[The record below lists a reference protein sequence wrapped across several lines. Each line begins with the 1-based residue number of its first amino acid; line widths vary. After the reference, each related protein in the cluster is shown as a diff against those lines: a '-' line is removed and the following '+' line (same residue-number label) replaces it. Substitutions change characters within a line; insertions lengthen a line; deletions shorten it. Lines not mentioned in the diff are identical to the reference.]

1 MRTRQEIQTALHLL
15 DQYGGEHKDAQ
26 TDVLHNRMTE
36 SQVFDTYVSTAPG
49 DERNEA
55 RFFAAR
61 DAAQYVSGRLTL
73 EELIPD
79 LPDGVWENLM
89 RQKEEYEAEET
100 TATVSLKDYRNLLKR
115 VERLER
121 RLGLRAEIN
130 KATRKDASEAPSDLI
145 SQAEA
150 CRLLGCGKSTI
161 KRWADK
167 GLVTGYLKGKR
178 VCYSK
183 HDLMHREVVK
193 EYKLSKSENA

>member
-100 TATVSLKDYRNLLKR
+100 TATVSLKD
-115 VERLER
+115 
-121 RLGLRAEIN
+121 
-130 KATRKDASEAPSDLI
+130 
-145 SQAEA
+145 
-150 CRLLGCGKSTI
+150 
-161 KRWADK
+161 
-167 GLVTGYLKGKR
+167 
-178 VCYSK
+178 
-183 HDLMHREVVK
+183 
-193 EYKLSKSENA
+193 

>member
-150 CRLLGCGKSTI
+150 CRLLGC
-161 KRWADK
+161 
-167 GLVTGYLKGKR
+167 Y
-178 VCYSK
+178 
-183 HDLMHREVVK
+183 
-193 EYKLSKSENA
+193 